1 MSRHPIEVTLGGSH
15 SCFPAPCCCG
25 PEVHKWASRHASGQ
39 LALRAPD
46 AFLFVAAGAPR
57 HTTRMVRL
65 PELPH
70 RQSTTVGGSE
80 SVANELPRHLS
91 LNG

>member
-1 MSRHPIEVTLGGSH
+1 MLADSSRFVL
-15 SCFPAPCCCG
+15 
-25 PEVHKWASRHASGQ
+25 
-39 LALRAPD
+39 LMLN

-57 HTTRMVRL
+57 HATRMVRL

-80 SVANELPRHLS
+80 SAANELPRHFS